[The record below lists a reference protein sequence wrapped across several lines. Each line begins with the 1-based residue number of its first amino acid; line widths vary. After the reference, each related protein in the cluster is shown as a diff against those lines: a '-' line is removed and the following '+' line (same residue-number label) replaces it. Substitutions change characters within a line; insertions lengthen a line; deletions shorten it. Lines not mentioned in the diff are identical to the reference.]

1 MMLVSTLVGFPL
13 LIPSIMCFFVRKTPD
28 WAGWGTVVVGMCV
41 SATIMIAITP
51 DTIQSILGLD
61 APLSARE
68 FAEMKSVTVGVTG
81 HMLITLPFFVLS
93 QFFYKAPSEQRIK
106 ETNQFFK
113 NIDTEI
119 VVEDSPM
126 SISMDN
132 KQHMMLGRIL
142 LTASVAIAL
151 LFFVPNPFW
160 GKFLFIAVAAIVAFI
175 GLLLTRAVKPAV
187 FENDDKLIN

>member
-1 MMLVSTLVGFPL
+1 VL
-13 LIPSIMCFFVRKTPD
+13 
-28 WAGWGTVVVGMCV
+28 VGMCV
-41 SATIMIAITP
+41 SATIMVAITP

-68 FAEMKSVTVGVTG
+68 FAEMKSVTMGVTG

-93 QFFYKAPSEQRIK
+93 RFFYKEPSKARLE
-106 ETNQFFK
+106 ETSQFFK

-119 VVEDSPM
+119 VVEDTAM

-142 LTASVAIAL
+142 LAASVAIAL
-151 LFFVPNPFW
+151 LFFVPNPLW
-160 GKFLFIAVAAIVAFI
+160 GKGLFLIVAAIVAFI
-175 GLLLTRAVKPAV
+175 GLLLTRAVKPIPL
-187 FENDDKLIN
+187 DDQPVAN